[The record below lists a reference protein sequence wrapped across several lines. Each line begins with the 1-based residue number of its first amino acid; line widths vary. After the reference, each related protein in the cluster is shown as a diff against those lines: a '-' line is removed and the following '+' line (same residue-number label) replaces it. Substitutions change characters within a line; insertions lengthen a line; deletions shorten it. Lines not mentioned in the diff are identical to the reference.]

1 MTDVRKELRYDP
13 NVRALAVTT
22 GYGKHDKYEEQRR
35 LMVARACWNCHHDLT
50 DERQFIP
57 YDSVEQVPTE
67 MGGVTD
73 QMPTTKWPPRCESC
87 AKGMRDH
94 IAMSSGKDDPWLEIE
109 PLKLALEIETERL
122 PFSPVLRPDYVEEQ
136 YARNAVVRWVV
147 GYIEDSWEVDAQ
159 MRRTGR

>member
-13 NVRALAVTT
+13 NVRALAVTDMPYFRHDDQRNDMVKRLCWTCQEPLT
-22 GYGKHDKYEEQRR
+22 G
-35 LMVARACWNCHHDLT
+35 
-50 DERQFIP
+50 ERQFIA
-57 YDSVEQVPTE
+57 YDSVETVPTE

-73 QMPTTKWPPRCESC
+73 QMPTTKTAPRCETC
-87 AKGMRDH
+87 AKGTRSY
-94 IAMSSGKDDPWLEIE
+94 IAMTLGKEEPWLEIE

-122 PFSPVLRPDYVEEQ
+122 PFSPVLRPDYVDEQ

-147 GYIEDSWEVDAQ
+147 GYIEDSWEVDGQ